1 VLEEYIENEE
11 LFVAYDTGVKEVL
24 LTSIVQT
31 FLKRPAETLN
41 ILNTIFKYI
50 FQADNVPLSLLDHA
64 SFYYTAL
71 YDNPE
76 EVKKNF
82 AAFESEMTKFK

>member
-1 VLEEYIENEE
+1 M
-11 LFVAYDTGVKEVL
+11 

-31 FLKRPAETLN
+31 FLKRPVETYQ
-41 ILNTIFKYI
+41 ILSNIFKLI
-50 FQADNVPLSLLDHA
+50 FQSDSTPLSLLDHA

-76 EVKKNF
+76 EVKRNF
-82 AAFESEMTKFK
+82 TAFESEMSKFKEELAEAILDKEFNSLSILYKQK